1 MKHDRLI
8 SGGRAIRSVLVIDD
22 HPLYAYALTTALA
35 HVFDGCKVETAV
47 TLKEGLKAVGTG
59 TGPDLVL
66 LDLRLPD
73 ASGLSGLIRLKER
86 LPETPVV
93 IISAQTSVDVVQ
105 SLMELGA
112 AGFVPKDLP
121 LPAIEQALCEVR
133 RGNRYLPLEFQDALR
148 RRPAAPSELE
158 NVSRRIAELSPQ
170 QMRIMKLICAG
181 KANKQIAYELSLAEA
196 TVKAHVTALLR
207 RLGVQNR
214 TQAAVM
220 MESVSLEDEAGE
232 TLRLRG

>member
-8 SGGRAIRSVLVIDD
+8 SEGRSIRSVLVIDD
-22 HPLYAYALTTALA
+22 HPLYAYALTTALGQ
-35 HVFDGCKVETAV
+35 VFDNCKVETAT
-47 TLKEGLKAVGTG
+47 TLKDGLKSVGSG
-59 TGPDLVL
+59 AGPDLVM

-86 LPETPVV
+86 LPDTPVL
-93 IISAQTSVDVVQ
+93 IISAQTSADVVQ
-105 SLMELGA
+105 SLMDLGA

-121 LPAIEQALCEVR
+121 LPEIEAALAEVQ
-133 RGNRYLPLEFQDALR
+133 RGNRYLPVEYQNAFR
-148 RRPAAPSELE
+148 RRAAPPSDLE
-158 NVSRRIAELSPQ
+158 NVSRKIAELSPQ

-232 TLRLRG
+232 PLRARG

>member
-8 SGGRAIRSVLVIDD
+8 SGDGAVRSVLVIDD
-22 HPLYAYALTTALA
+22 HPLYAYALTTALQ
-35 HVFDGCKVETAV
+35 HVFEDCRVRTAV
-47 TLKEGLKAVGTG
+47 TLKEGLAAIAAGA
-59 TGPDLVL
+59 GPDLVM

-73 ASGLSGLIRLKER
+73 VSGLSGLIRLRER
-86 LPETPVV
+86 LPETPVL
-93 IISAQTSVDVVQ
+93 IISAQTSVEVVQ
-105 SLMELGA
+105 SLMDLGA

-121 LPAIEQALCEVR
+121 LPAIEQALAEIR
-133 RGNRYLPLEFQDALR
+133 RGNRYLPVEFRDAMR
-148 RRPAAPSELE
+148 RRPAVPSELE
-158 NVSRRIAELSPQ
+158 NISRRIAELSPQ

-220 MESVSLEDEAGE
+220 MESVSLQDETGE
-232 TLRLRG
+232 TPRQRG

>member
-1 MKHDRLI
+1 MKHDRVI
-8 SGGRAIRSVLVIDD
+8 SEDRSIRSVLVIDD
-22 HPLYAYALTTALA
+22 HPLYAFALTSALH
-35 HVFDGCKVETAV
+35 HVFDHCQVETAIS
-47 TLKEGLKAVGTG
+47 LKDGLRVIGTG
-59 TGPDLVL
+59 PGPDLVM

-73 ASGLSGLIRLKER
+73 VSGLSGLIRLRER
-86 LPETPVV
+86 LPDTPVV
-93 IISAQTSVDVVQ
+93 VISAQTSVDVVQ

-112 AGFVPKDLP
+112 AGFMPKDLS
-121 LPAIEQALCEVR
+121 LPGIESALREIR
-133 RGNRYLPLEFQDALR
+133 TGKPYLPVEFRDAAR
-148 RRPAAPSELE
+148 RRPAQPSELE
-158 NVSRRIAELSPQ
+158 NISRRIAELSPQ

-220 MESVSLEDEAGE
+220 MESVSLEDAAAEPLKG
-232 TLRLRG
+232 RG